1 MMSRPAVRRTRE
13 IESAIGYDCR
23 INPSRISKL
32 FVSHPSTELTM
43 TYAWTLAALWLGLA
57 LLATMFA
64 LWFRVST
71 ALTEIIVGTL
81 AQLILGSFF
90 GADVLATNE
99 SWVKFLA
106 GAGAIMLTFL
116 AGAELDPV
124 VFRRNWKEATAVGLI
139 GFFAPFLGCAAAA
152 YWVLG
157 WAVMPSWLAGVAL
170 STTSVAVVYA
180 VMLEYGFN
188 KTEYGKI
195 VLAACF
201 INDLGTVL
209 ALGFIF
215 APFTLRTLMFAG
227 ISVAVFILLPWLTPR
242 LFKRYGNRPSELEA
256 KYLLVILFALGA
268 LAGWADS
275 EAVLP
280 AYVIGMVL
288 AGTVGR
294 DHALIRRLRT
304 LALGLLTPFY
314 FLRAGSFVSVPALV
328 AAPVAFLVLLTGK
341 MVTKFVGIYP
351 ITKVFGSPQKEAMYT
366 TLLMSTGLTFGTIS
380 ALFGLSHGIID
391 QAQYS
396 VVVAGVVASAVIPT
410 LIANAFFLP
419 HHLLPQEPEAAAN
432 PAGPTQAPE
441 QAG

>member
-1 MMSRPAVRRTRE
+1 MTAVW
-13 IESAIGYDCR
+13 A
-23 INPSRISKL
+23 
-32 FVSHPSTELTM
+32 
-43 TYAWTLAALWLGLA
+43 LAALWLGLA
-57 LLATMFA
+57 LIATLLAI
-64 LWFRVST
+64 WFRVST
-71 ALTEIIVGTL
+71 ALTEIIVGTV
-81 AQLILGSFF
+81 AQFILGGLI
-90 GADVLATNE
+90 GADVLGTNE

-106 GAGAIMLTFL
+106 GLGAIVLTFL

-124 VFRRNWKEATAVGLI
+124 VFRRNWKEASAVGLI
-139 GFFAPFLGCAAAA
+139 GFFAPFFGCAAVA

-157 WAVMPSWLAGVAL
+157 WGPLQSWLAGVAL

-188 KTEYGKI
+188 KTDYGKI

-215 APFTLRTLMFAG
+215 APFTFKTFIFAG
-227 ISVAVFILLPWLTPR
+227 VAVVIFVVLPWLTPKLFR
-242 LFKRYGNRPSELEA
+242 LYGNRPSELEA
-256 KYLLVILFALGA
+256 KYLLLLLFGLGA
-268 LAGWADS
+268 LAAWADS

-280 AYVIGMVL
+280 AYIIGMVL
-288 AGTVGR
+288 AGTVGK

-304 LALGLLTPFY
+304 LTLGLLTPFY
-314 FLRAGSFVSVPALV
+314 FIRAGSFVSIPALV
-328 AAPVAFLVLLTGK
+328 AAPVAFVVLLLGK
-341 MVTKFVGIYP
+341 MVTKFVGVYP
-351 ITKVFGSPQKEAMYT
+351 VTKVFGSPQKEAMYT

-391 QAQYS
+391 QAQYT

-419 HHLLPQEPEAAAN
+419 HHLLPREELELPGQPTMAAAPIVPN
-432 PAGPTQAPE
+432 KVS
-441 QAG
+441 